1 MFTHTYML
9 RSLHIEAIDLTENIN
24 LQISLFSI
32 PYSLKDN
39 DISNKRNNL
48 IVGKILFRII
58 C

>member
-1 MFTHTYML
+1 MLHTLYV
-9 RSLHIEAIDLTENIN
+9 EAINLTENIN

-48 IVGKILFRII
+48 IAEKILFRII